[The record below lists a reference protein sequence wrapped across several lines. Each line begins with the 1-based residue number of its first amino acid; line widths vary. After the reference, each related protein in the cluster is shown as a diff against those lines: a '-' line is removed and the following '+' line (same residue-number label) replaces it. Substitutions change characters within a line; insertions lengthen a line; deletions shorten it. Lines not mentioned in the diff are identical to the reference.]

1 MLSLCVLRFL
11 LCASG
16 ESVKVFSTS
25 TEECIHDLR
34 GHTDLVTGVLI
45 KPSNHLQVRSYH
57 HTVNGDVK
65 NSAKTQSDKSNINLK
80 DGFFLLLCC
89 AS

>member
-1 MLSLCVLRFL
+1 MFCLCRFL

-34 GHTDLVTGVLI
+34 GHTDLVTGVLL
-45 KPSNHLQVRSYH
+45 KPSNHLQVRSPA
-57 HTVNGDVK
+57 HTFVSGEGLDPAAPV
-65 NSAKTQSDKSNINLK
+65 S
-80 DGFFLLLCC
+80 F
-89 AS
+89 

>member
-1 MLSLCVLRFL
+1 M
-11 LCASG
+11 
-16 ESVKVFSTS
+16 KVFSTS
-25 TEECIHDLR
+25 TEECIHNLR

-57 HTVNGDVK
+57 NTVNRDVK

-80 DGFFLLLCC
+80 DGLILLLCF
-89 AS
+89 ASYDVFIATSVK